1 MDLVPMS
8 GAAVDP
14 EPEKKD
20 SSPVAD
26 LAAGEAFSMVL
37 AAMGVPPVIGDMLEM
52 GHHAA
57 EMFEGPGG
65 EGPAPADN
73 SANIDPGALR
83 PDARLRMR

>member
-8 GAAVDP
+8 GAAVEP
-14 EPEKKD
+14 EPEKQE

-26 LAAGEAFSMVL
+26 IAAGEAFSMVL
-37 AAMGVPPVIGDMLEM
+37 AAVGVPPGIGEMLEM

-57 EMFEGPGG
+57 EMMEEPGG

-73 SANIDPGALR
+73 SANINPGALR